1 MSNESAIPDS
11 EPWESNGNINSHGHN
26 DSDGD
31 NDSSDAKRI
40 VSLKLATILIVI
52 TLCCTLCT
60 LAMLL
65 DVTSSGIKVATVIR
79 ILRQQNHRHNIT
91 KLNVQSSVE
100 IEQEQYHQQ
109 QRERNIRWMAN
120 DHARRLRKAVSKGR
134 SLPKQRFLI
143 WLHIPKTGTSFVNT
157 LIRWGCGPNTTTDGS
172 STGDSSD
179 SGNATGADVF
189 VIPFKEI
196 PSDMSHLSVAGTL
209 TWDWLFRAKAGRK
222 WLRRHC
228 MHRLVDEDTYD
239 YSLNMHAGLKAR
251 HVEQAVAMFRLPKQ
265 RLYSSYLHINYHYRE
280 NRTSRL
286 SLKQFL
292 DKPRFL
298 SQHAKVLLGRDYRD
312 KQFVDSDAAARLVPL
327 IASRLA
333 FVGLT
338 EQFELSVRLFHS
350 LFGGVP
356 HRLQFEN
363 VRPSILRYQS
373 AARRSHSFR
382 YDEREFEEG
391 WDDVPDRIVHDA
403 ARRRFWRD
411 VCANRLQIEYDGLG
425 PVHIKTCLFHTYTSS
440 LCYK

>member
-1 MSNESAIPDS
+1 MSNECDIQDS
-11 EPWESNGNINSHGHN
+11 EPKINVNSHAHGDC
-26 DSDGD
+26 DSD
-31 NDSSDAKRI
+31 SADAKRL
-40 VSLKLATILIVI
+40 VSVKLATIFIVI
-52 TLCCTLCT
+52 TLCCTLYT
-60 LAMLL
+60 LAKLI
-65 DVTSSGIKVATVIR
+65 VPT
-79 ILRQQNHRHNIT
+79 RQQQQHQYNIR
-91 KLNVQSSVE
+91 KLSVQLPSVE
-100 IEQEQYHQQ
+100 IEQEQYQRQ
-109 QRERNIRWMAN
+109 QRETNLRWMAY
-120 DHARRLRKAVSKGR
+120 DHARRLRKAISKGR
-134 SLPKQRFLI
+134 SLPTRRFLM

-157 LIRWGCGPNTTTDGS
+157 LIRWGCAPNTTTTNGS
-172 STGDSSD
+172 GGRD
-179 SGNATGADVF
+179 SGNATGVDVF

-222 WLRRHC
+222 WLRQHC
-228 MHRLVDEDTYD
+228 MHRLVDEETYD
-239 YSLNMHAGLKAR
+239 YALNMHAGLKAR
-251 HVEQAVAMFRLPKQ
+251 HVEKAVAMFRLPKQ

-280 NRTSRL
+280 NLTSRL

-312 KQFVDSDAAARLVPL
+312 KQPVHLDAAARLVPL
-327 IASRLA
+327 ITSRLA

-373 AARRSHSFR
+373 AVRRSHSFR

-411 VCANRLQIEYDGLG
+411 VCARRLQIEHDGLG
-425 PVHIKTCLFHTYTSS
+425 PVDIKTCLFQTYTSS
-440 LCYK
+440 LCYVT

>member
-1 MSNESAIPDS
+1 MSNECRIHDS
-11 EPWESNGNINSHGHN
+11 EPWDSNGNVNGHDHG

-31 NDSSDAKRI
+31 SDSGDAKRT
-40 VSLKLATILIVI
+40 VSVKLATILIVI
-52 TLCCTLCT
+52 TLCCTLFT

-65 DVTSSGIKVATVIR
+65 DVASSGIKVAKLIR
-79 ILRQQNHRHNIT
+79 IRGQQQHQQNIT
-91 KLNVQSSVE
+91 KLNVQSPNVE
-100 IEQEQYHQQ
+100 IEQEQYQQQ
-109 QRERNIRWMAN
+109 QRERNLRWMAN

-157 LIRWGCGPNTTTDGS
+157 LIRWGCGPNTTDG
-172 STGDSSD
+172 GG
-179 SGNATGADVF
+179 SGNATAADVF

-239 YSLNMHAGLKAR
+239 YALNMHAGLKAR

-265 RLYSSYLHINYHYRE
+265 RLYSSYLHINYHYCE

-312 KQFVDSDAAARLVPL
+312 KQPVDSDAAARLVPL
-327 IASRLA
+327 ITSRLA

-382 YDEREFEEG
+382 YDEREFEDG

-411 VCANRLQIEYDGLG
+411 VCARRLQIEHDGLG
-425 PVHIKTCLFHTYTSS
+425 PVHIKTCLFQTYTSS